1 MNRNFLIT
9 IASTIISVLASL
21 VLYDIL
27 TGYKENSERQSR
39 ILKLAGFPGQD
50 EEDEVEKM
58 ENADMI
64 SEGSQFGVQ
73 YYDKNKKV

>member
-1 MNRNFLIT
+1 MNRNLLIT
-9 IASTIISVLASL
+9 IASTIMGVLASL
-21 VLYDIL
+21 VFYDIY
-27 TGYKENSERQSR
+27 TGYKKDSQRQSR
-39 ILKLAGFPGQD
+39 ILKLAGLPGQD

-73 YYDKNKKV
+73 YYDKHKKI